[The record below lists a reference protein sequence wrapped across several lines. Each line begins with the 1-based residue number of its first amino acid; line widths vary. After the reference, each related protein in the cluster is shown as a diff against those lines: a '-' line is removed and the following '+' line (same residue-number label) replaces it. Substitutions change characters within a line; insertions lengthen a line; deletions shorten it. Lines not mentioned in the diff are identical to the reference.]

1 MLQDEM
7 ENYDANNWFSQI
19 VQNGLFY
26 TICATFKLLG
36 NYFWGKSSLKL
47 SKILDKF

>member
-19 VQNGLFY
+19 VQNGLFLY
-26 TICATFKLLG
+26 YLCDF
-36 NYFWGKSSLKL
+36 
-47 SKILDKF
+47 